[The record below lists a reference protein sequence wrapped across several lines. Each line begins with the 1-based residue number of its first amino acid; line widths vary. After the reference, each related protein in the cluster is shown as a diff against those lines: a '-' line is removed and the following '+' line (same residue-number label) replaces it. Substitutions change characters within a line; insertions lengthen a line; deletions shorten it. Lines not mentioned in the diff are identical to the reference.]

1 MNDEFMIAHNLIAT
15 DARQREDNEDKIL
28 SSFKDIMKKVK
39 DELDSEKNKR
49 EHFEENI
56 FNILEETCNKLA
68 SNMYEN

>member
-1 MNDEFMIAHNLIAT
+1 MNDEFMKAHNLIAT